1 MRNGISAIS
10 ATLKRFPLSVIQL
23 GMRVGIAAMFFRS
36 GLLKFNS
43 WEFALLL
50 FRDEYQV
57 PLIDPVLAAR
67 LTTALELGL
76 PIFLLMGVATRLAT
90 LPLLGMVAVIQFFIY
105 PNAWSDH
112 LIWASILV
120 LLLTRGPGRISID
133 YLIAKRIGPASRP
146 SLSPIR

>member
-133 YLIAKRIGPASRP
+133 YLIAKRIGPASGP